1 MSVFYHSIY
10 NIDTAVI
17 ADANVGF
24 AGLGLVGLLGL
35 IGLITRAK

>member
-17 ADANVGF
+17 ADTSVGF
-24 AGLGLVGLLGL
+24 AGLIVR
-35 IGLITRAK
+35 TK

>member
-10 NIDTAVI
+10 NIDAAVI
-17 ADANVGF
+17 ADPNVGF

-35 IGLITRAK
+35 IGLIARIR